1 MKRFSTARLV
11 AAAALIGLAG
21 AAQAQAPYPS
31 RPVTI
36 VVPYAP
42 GGTTDIIAR
51 MAAQHLSQATGQSF
65 VVDNRPGA
73 SGTIAMQYVAKAPA
87 DGYTLLANEITQ
99 TVVPALFP
107 NLRFDPLK
115 DLTPVT
121 LIAETP
127 VVLGVT
133 TKIPVRNMAELLAY
147 GKAGNP
153 LNFGS
158 GGAGS
163 GPHIAGEL
171 LKQVTGLPLTHVPYR
186 GSGPAVTG
194 LISGQI
200 QLLSS
205 AAPTIA
211 PHVVNG
217 KIRAVAVAGQRR
229 VPTVPDVP
237 TAAEAG
243 LPAFQFSIWF
253 GLAAPAGT
261 PREVVQK
268 LNTELA
274 RMVAKPEVRE
284 KLAAAGAEPVGAGPA
299 DFGKRIESET
309 RRWGDL
315 IRKTGIKLD

>member
-1 MKRFSTARLV
+1 MTRFPLARLL
-11 AAAALIGLAG
+11 AATVLGLASAAHAQG
-21 AAQAQAPYPS
+21 AYPS
-31 RPVTI
+31 KPVTI

-51 MAAQHLSQATGQSF
+51 LAAQHLSQATGQSF
-65 VVDNRPGA
+65 VVDNKPGA
-73 SGTIAMQYVAKAPA
+73 SGTIAMQHVARAPA

-99 TVVPALFP
+99 TVVPALFS

-133 TKIPVRNMAELLAY
+133 TAIPVRTLPELIAY
-147 GKAGNP
+147 GKAGNT

-186 GSGPAVTG
+186 GSGPAVTD

-211 PHVVNG
+211 PHVVSG
-217 KIRAVAVAGQRR
+217 KIRAVAVAGPRR
-229 VPTVPDVP
+229 VPALPDVP
-237 TAAEAG
+237 TASEAG

-261 PREVVQK
+261 PKEVVDR
-268 LNTELA
+268 LHAELA
-274 RMVAKPEVRE
+274 KMVARPDVRE
-284 KLAAAGAEPVGAGPA
+284 KLAAAGAEAVGAGPA

-309 RRWGDL
+309 KRWSDL
-315 IRKTGIKLD
+315 IRKAGIKLD